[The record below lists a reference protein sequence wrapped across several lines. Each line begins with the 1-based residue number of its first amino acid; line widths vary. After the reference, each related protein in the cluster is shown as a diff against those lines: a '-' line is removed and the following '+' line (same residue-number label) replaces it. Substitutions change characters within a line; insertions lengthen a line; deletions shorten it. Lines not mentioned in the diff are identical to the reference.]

1 MSSVFTGMR
10 AWFGRHK
17 RVLKRVATAAFIC
30 LVIGL
35 LIRVGVT
42 IEWEEVVTAVL
53 DTPTSALIQA
63 VLLVVASYLVYTCF
77 DLLGKWYVGHDIPWW
92 KTMTFAYMSYAFTMN
107 FSAAVGGLALRL
119 RLYGKQGLGPGQ
131 IMRIMGLSIT
141 TNWIGYSLLGGIVF
155 ASGAVQPPAEW
166 EIDGGP
172 LRLIGVVLVAVSM
185 SYLALCAFSKTREWK
200 IRDHVIELPEWRIAA
215 LQILLGACNWSIM
228 GWIVYTIMPGEVS
241 YATILGTL
249 LIGSVVGALA
259 HIPGG
264 LGVTEYVFITLIT
277 DVPRHQVL
285 GAILVYRA
293 LYYIGPV
300 LLAGAWYLLSE
311 ARSTGPNG
319 DGTKLASEK
328 ASPHAEA

>member
-1 MSSVFTGMR
+1 MNAAFTGVR
-10 AWFGRHK
+10 RWFDRHK
-17 RVLKRVATAAFIC
+17 RTLKRVATAAFIC

-42 IEWEEVVTAVL
+42 IEWDEVATAVL
-53 DTPTSALIQA
+53 DTPSSALMLA
-63 VLLVVASYLVYTCF
+63 GLLVVASYLVYTCF
-77 DLLGKWYVGHDIPWW
+77 DLLGKWYTGHDIPWW

-141 TNWIGYSLLGGIVF
+141 TNWIGYALIGGVVF

-166 EIDGGP
+166 EISPGP
-172 LRLIGVVLVAVSM
+172 LRLIGVVLVVVSF
-185 SYLALCAFSKTREWK
+185 SYLALCAFSKTREWTV
-200 IRDHVIELPEWRIAA
+200 RDHVIELPQWRIAA
-215 LQILLGACNWSIM
+215 LQILLGAVNWSIM
-228 GWIVYTIMPGEVS
+228 GWIVYTVMPGDTP

-264 LGVTEYVFITLIT
+264 LGVTEYVFITLVT
-277 DVPRHQVL
+277 DIPRHQVL

-311 ARSTGPNG
+311 ARSTGTNG
-319 DGTKLASEK
+319 GGTTLASK
-328 ASPHAEA
+328 KPSPNVEA